1 MIETFLNFAFNVM
14 MASGSNIIAVIALA
28 LAVWYI
34 GQQFIR
40 REFGKTDEKGQVE
53 LAGKQATYKKWCF
66 RFGLWG
72 VVVVL
77 LMALASPSNR
87 PKNTVH
93 DVSAGNAKSER
104 IILEKSEAAPKEL
117 RNIWKPPLVS
127 DEDRKKEFEDSVNWK
142 KREN

>member
-1 MIETFLNFAFNVM
+1 
-14 MASGSNIIAVIALA
+14 MAV
-28 LAVWYI
+28 
-34 GQQFIR
+34 
-40 REFGKTDEKGQVE
+40 
-53 LAGKQATYKKWCF
+53 
-66 RFGLWG
+66 
-72 VVVVL
+72 
-77 LMALASPSNR
+77 ASPSNR